1 LPAVTD
7 RSIDLARARCVG
19 VQLLPPMASSMDLLG
34 RSFLPAAAAGRDRG
48 GGLCSGAAGTL
59 AVWRQQ
65 GRSRGRSLRSTALA
79 ERVVLTPAPTERS
92 SSTPPEPGHPQS
104 VAARAVVTVRRRR
117 KEDAKQRV
125 VEQLDAYA
133 DRLGRSVLL
142 ELVSVDTDS
151 SKDPLFP

>member
-1 LPAVTD
+1 
-7 RSIDLARARCVG
+7 
-19 VQLLPPMASSMDLLG
+19 MASSMELLG
-34 RSFLPAAAAGRDRG
+34 RSFLPAAVAGRDRG
-48 GGLCSGAAGTL
+48 GGLCSGAAGSL
-59 AVWRQQ
+59 AVGRQQ
-65 GRSRGRSLRSTALA
+65 RKSRGRSLRSTAPVAALA
-79 ERVVLTPAPTERS
+79 ERVVVTPAPAERS
-92 SSTPPEPGHPQS
+92 SVAPPEPGHPQS

-117 KEDAKQRV
+117 KEDTKQRV